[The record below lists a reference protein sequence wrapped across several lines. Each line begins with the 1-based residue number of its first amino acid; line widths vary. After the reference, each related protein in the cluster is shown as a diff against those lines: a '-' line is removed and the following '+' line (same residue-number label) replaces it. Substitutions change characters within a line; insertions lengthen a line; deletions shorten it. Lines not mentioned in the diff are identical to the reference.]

1 MLGWSESH
9 FHLRKLTEI
18 ESDADSRQSILA
30 SVASNPTEI
39 DKIRDSVSVPSSASV
54 ASAASARLAST
65 EAEAAF
71 YRFSFEHRKY
81 GSC

>member
-1 MLGWSESH
+1 MGWSESH

-18 ESDADSRQSILA
+18 ELDADSRQSILA
-30 SVASNPTEI
+30 SVASNLTEI
-39 DKIRDSVSVPSSASV
+39 DKIRDSVSVPSSAS
-54 ASAASARLAST
+54 AASVRLASA

-71 YRFSFEHRKY
+71 YRFSFERRKY